1 MSTPTLHTQD
11 LTGGGTTL
19 VIDFGADEN
28 TTDLAWV
35 ATMNDLLDQAATVD
49 GPKILITTGSGKHYS
64 NGLDVAWMA
73 GKESQDIIDYVNSV
87 ELVLGR
93 LLTFPAPTIAAING
107 HAFGAGAF
115 SLIAHDYAV
124 MREDRGYVCWPEV
137 HLGMGFSPG
146 LLAMVK
152 NLLPPRVGREAIV
165 AGPRYSAADAIERGF
180 VDQATSLDTLLDAA
194 VALGAPHA
202 PTATGSVA
210 QIKKQ
215 FHQPVMAA
223 LGTG

>member
-11 LTGGGTTL
+11 LTGGGTTI

-35 ATMNDLLDQAATVD
+35 ATMNDLLDQAAAIE

-73 GKESQDIIDYVNSV
+73 GKDSQDIVGYVNSV

-93 LLTFPAPTIAAING
+93 LLAFPAPTVAAVNG

-146 LLAMVK
+146 LLAMVQR
-152 NLLPPRVGREAIV
+152 LLPEKVGREAIA

-180 VDQATSLDTLLDAA
+180 VDQATSLDNLLEAA

-202 PTATGSVA
+202 ATATGSVA

-215 FHQPVMAA
+215 FHGEVLAA